1 MTLTLSGQVLDDISC
16 RQVLD
21 DISSRQVL
29 DDISSRQV
37 LDDIYSKSPSTRWH
51 LLQVSKY

>member
-21 DISSRQVL
+21 N
-29 DDISSRQV
+29 
-37 LDDIYSKSPSTRWH
+37 IYFKSPSTKWH
-51 LLQVSKY
+51 LLQVAQY